1 MALEILFRN
10 TEDNIRTDIKSL
22 KNSIKDKELK
32 SVAMEKEIVLVKNQL
47 KERKKDI
54 AVLLSMLKKQE
65 ATNKSMNSATK
76 RSNKSGPKSTS
87 ITSKGDKITD
97 KITDKK
103 KSPKRQ

>member
-22 KNSIKDKELK
+22 KNNIREKELQ

-65 ATNKSMNSATK
+65 TTNKSMTSSTK

-97 KITDKK
+97 KK